1 MKLEICKLN
10 EKFFERIYDHYSQK
24 LKYGNGNN

>member
-10 EKFFERIYDHYSQK
+10 EKFFERIYDHSQK

>member
-10 EKFFERIYDHYSQK
+10 EKFFERTYSQK
-24 LKYGNGNN
+24 LKYGNGNNSI